1 MVLPAG
7 LEPATLCLEDRC
19 SIQLSYG
26 SLQVDD
32 DFFLMKN
39 QYKIKSPFSDSF
51 QSCHLAFDFLALLYW
66 DLQTANLC
74 F

>member
-1 MVLPAG
+1 
-7 LEPATLCLEDRC
+7 
-19 SIQLSYG
+19 
-26 SLQVDD
+26 VDD